1 MPVLALTDVA
11 ALLSA
16 LLLGMA
22 LQGSRGANTVVY
34 PMRFIA
40 CVALLGV
47 ACSELLAARDFSPS
61 MVLPIPNGMP
71 MVVEISVAFSV
82 IVAFIVMD
90 DVFLF
95 RIRERFDSVAS
106 VVPDPFRGERP

>member
-61 MVLPIPNGMP
+61 RVLPM
-71 MVVEISVAFSV
+71 VEISVAFSV

-90 DVFLF
+90 VFLF
-95 RIRERFDSVAS
+95 RIRERFDSVDVGAL
-106 VVPDPFRGERP
+106 DAFRGERP

>member
-1 MPVLALTDVA
+1 MPVALAPTDV
-11 ALLSA
+11 SA
-16 LLLGMA
+16 VLPVMTP
-22 LQGSRGANTVVY
+22 QGWRGDNTVVY

-61 MVLPIPNGMP
+61 RVLPM
-71 MVVEISVAFSV
+71 VEISVAFSV
-82 IVAFIVMD
+82 IVAFIVM